1 MNKKPFIISAILLLA
16 ALAIWLLYEK
26 GAEVEKPLLPGNL
39 RESSANEDS
48 FRELA
53 SSTEDIQNIVS
64 QYLRKNIASLS
75 PEEPVLGGNWY
86 TTKVDF
92 LQGNKGMVYYEDG
105 HIAREASFSY
115 VVDGDSV
122 AIFNF
127 YTVPEKSV
135 EPVGNDTLEN
145 NTSTE
150 IAPALEENLNSGES
164 ESSSGKEEV
173 EPVFCT
179 MDAMMCPDGSSV
191 GRVAPNCDFSPCP
204 SSD

>member
-1 MNKKPFIISAILLLA
+1 MNKKSFIIAAILLLA

-26 GAEVEKPLLPGNL
+26 GAEVKEPENL
-39 RESSANEDS
+39 NGSVINEDGS
-48 FRELA
+48 QELA

-64 QYLRKNIASLS
+64 QYLRKNISDLS

-86 TTKVDF
+86 TTKIDF

-115 VVDGDSV
+115 VADGDSV

-127 YTVPEKSV
+127 YATPEEAD
-135 EPVGNDTLEN
+135 EPAGDDTLEN
-145 NTSTE
+145 STSTE
-150 IAPALEENLNSGES
+150 IAPILEEGASSGES
-164 ESSSGKEEV
+164 ESSLGQEEV

-179 MDAMMCPDGSSV
+179 MDAMMCPDGSYV
-191 GRVAPNCDFSPCP
+191 GRVAPNCDFAQCP
-204 SSD
+204 NAN